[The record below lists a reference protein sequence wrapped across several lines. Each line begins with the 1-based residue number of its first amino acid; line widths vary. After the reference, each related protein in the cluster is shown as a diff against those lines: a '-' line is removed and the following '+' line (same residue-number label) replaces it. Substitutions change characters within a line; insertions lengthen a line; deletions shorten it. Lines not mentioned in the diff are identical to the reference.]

1 MSCGVQPNNT
11 SNFPERQTGR
21 FTLVPA
27 LLYGAIAVPLNEA
40 LCFAAERSGGRLLP
54 PFIIEQIRK
63 REEEEARPEHRPVI
77 EIYIPPAPKRTN
89 HEAEDRDRGVIVID
103 L

>member
-1 MSCGVQPNNT
+1 M
-11 SNFPERQTGR
+11 
-21 FTLVPA
+21 
-27 LLYGAIAVPLNEA
+27 PLNEA
-40 LCFAAERSGGRLLP
+40 SCFAAERSGGRLLP

-63 REEEEARPEHRPVI
+63 REEEQARPEHQPVI
-77 EIYIPPAPKRTN
+77 QLPIPLAPRRTN

>member
-1 MSCGVQPNNT
+1 MPRDVQPSKT
-11 SNFPERQTGR
+11 GNFPERETGR

-27 LLYGAIAVPLNEA
+27 LLYGAVAVPPNEA

-63 REEEEARPEHRPVI
+63 REEEARPEHRPVV
-77 EIYIPPAPKRTN
+77 EIYIPPAPRRTN
-89 HEAEDRDRGVIVID
+89 HEAEDRDRGVVVID

>member
-1 MSCGVQPNNT
+1 
-11 SNFPERQTGR
+11 
-21 FTLVPA
+21 
-27 LLYGAIAVPLNEA
+27 
-40 LCFAAERSGGRLLP
+40 LLP

-63 REEEEARPEHRPVI
+63 REEEQARPEHQPVI
-77 EIYIPPAPKRTN
+77 QLPIPLAPRRTN